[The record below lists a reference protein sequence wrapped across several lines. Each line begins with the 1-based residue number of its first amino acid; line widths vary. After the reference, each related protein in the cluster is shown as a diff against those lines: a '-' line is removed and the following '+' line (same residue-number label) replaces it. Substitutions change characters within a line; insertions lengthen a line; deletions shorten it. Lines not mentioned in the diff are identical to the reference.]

1 MTGPSHREM
10 EGGEDKKAKS
20 VSGGGKGRRPL
31 FPPPPTCPTGAAV
44 LTPARR
50 CSRQPAPW
58 KLQYSP
64 CKNQYA
70 AQTIPHRRSPWLWQS
85 LQVVGARIT
94 LLSRIKGT
102 CFWHTKTFSFPKG
115 QSIKKLAHFPHSLL
129 YSWNYAIIGFEWASW
144 DFGSPSA
151 HTVADHVILQF
162 KFKKRGEKKK
172 RSRRSQNHMYRC
184 TNPLYFSSSDPEQMP
199 ELLLLISRLLK

>member
-20 VSGGGKGRRPL
+20 VRGGGKGRRP
-31 FPPPPTCPTGAAV
+31 FFFFPTCPTGAAV

-50 CSRQPAPW
+50 CSRQPARR
-58 KLQYSP
+58 KLQYSL

-85 LQVVGARIT
+85 LQVVGARIMP
-94 LLSRIKGT
+94 LCRLKGA

-115 QSIKKLAHFPHSLL
+115 QSIKKLAHFPRSLL

-144 DFGSPSA
+144 DCGSPSA

-162 KFKKRGEKKK
+162 KFKKRGEQK
-172 RSRRSQNHMYRC
+172 RGHGALRTTCTGAPIHFIFPVLIRNKCRRSFFLFLAY
-184 TNPLYFSSSDPEQMP
+184 
-199 ELLLLISRLLK
+199 